1 MIFVRVD
8 NYRIRRQDQ
17 MNIVLERRADEP
29 MKKPPS
35 KVQAEHEIETMGD
48 GSQRFWR
55 WTVLGYYPSLTRALK
70 AFPDHLAADPQITT
84 LESFYARWEK
94 TLRSL

>member
-17 MNIVLERRADEP
+17 MNIVLERRSDEP
-29 MKKPPS
+29 MEKPPQ
-35 KVQAEHEIETMGD
+35 KLQPEHERELVTD
-48 GSQRFWR
+48 GSEVFWR
-55 WTVLGYYPSLTRALK
+55 WKIVGYYSSLSRALK
-70 AFPDHLAADPQITT
+70 AFPDHLARDEQITT
-84 LESFYARWEK
+84 LADFYARWEK